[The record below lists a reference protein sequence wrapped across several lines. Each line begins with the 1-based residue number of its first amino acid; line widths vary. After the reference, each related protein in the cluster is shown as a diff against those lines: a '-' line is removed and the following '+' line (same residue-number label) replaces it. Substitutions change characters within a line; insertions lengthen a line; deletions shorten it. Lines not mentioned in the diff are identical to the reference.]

1 MEQVEGNFKAKLF
14 QYPMGSNLF
23 LRSCYS
29 SHTDCHTIRLLH
41 AWSSLASAIS
51 ILSYELIRMLH

>member
-1 MEQVEGNFKAKLF
+1 MEQVEGKFKAKLF
-14 QYPMGSNLF
+14 QYPMGSILC

-29 SHTDCHTIRLLH
+29 SYPDSRTIRLLYTS
-41 AWSSLASAIS
+41 SSLASAVS